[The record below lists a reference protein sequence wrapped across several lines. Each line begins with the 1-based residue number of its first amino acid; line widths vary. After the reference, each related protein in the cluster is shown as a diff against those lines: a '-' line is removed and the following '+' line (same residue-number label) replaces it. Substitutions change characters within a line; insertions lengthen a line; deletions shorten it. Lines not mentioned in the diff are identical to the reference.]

1 MDFKIKKP
9 IGFFRKA
16 LPAGLMLVILS
27 VAVFGPASVEA
38 EVPSVSTL
46 VNCTLNPAGCLTS
59 ITGLNDI
66 GLNVLTKAVL
76 YMTFSMMNWAAG
88 MLTIVGFG
96 FDFVVNYTIS
106 GFANLAGNTGI
117 VGIGWTILRD
127 LSNLVFIFLIL
138 CVAISTILG
147 LHHGSAMGSVLRIV
161 IAAILINFSLFVTKA
176 VIDVANIVALHFYN
190 LITANTGAGGIN
202 TLSGVFMSGLGLQ
215 SFFDHAAIAWNAP
228 DVDLK
233 LSLTFLFGALL
244 MTVAA
249 WMFFAATV
257 MFLVRTLYLIVLMI
271 FSPFA
276 FIAWVVPGLEG

>member
-117 VGIGWTILRD
+117 VGIGWEILRD

-138 CVAISTILG
+138 WVAISTILG

-161 IAAILINFSLFVTKA
+161 IAAILINFSLFITKA
-176 VIDVANIVALHFYN
+176 VIDVANIIALNFYN
-190 LITANTGAGGIN
+190 LITDDGTNTI
-202 TLSGVFMSGLGLQ
+202 SGVFMNGLGLQ
-215 SFFDHAAIAWNAP
+215 TFFAHDALAW
-228 DVDLK
+228 DQEVVDIK
-233 LSLTFLFGALL
+233 LSFTFILGALL
-244 MTVAA
+244 MTVAS
-249 WMFFAATV
+249 WIFLATAI
-257 MFLVRTLYLIVLMI
+257 MFLVRTL
-271 FSPFA
+271 
-276 FIAWVVPGLEG
+276 